1 MKTPNSTY
9 WKQRFEAVNEDILNR
24 NAKEMEKHIY
34 NSYTYALN
42 NIEKDIENLI
52 SRISKNSGI
61 SYSDLKKNL
70 NSKDLKS
77 FRMTLEEYISVAQNK
92 GLSDEWIKRLENASA
107 ISRIDRL
114 EMLKI
119 QMSQQLEILAKNKN
133 DIFNSNLSKVYSESY
148 YHSIYEL
155 QKGFGYGNAFATLD
169 TKTINEVLKK
179 PWTSDL
185 KTFSDRIWQDKETLI
200 NQLQT
205 TFTQGIIRGAALE
218 KIIREIQKKTGSS
231 YSASRRLVLTESAAF
246 SSIAR
251 CESYKELNVERYSI
265 LATLDL
271 KTSEICRSLDGKEF
285 ELSEYETGVTAP
297 PFHPHCRTT
306 TIPAFNDEFTEGEE
320 RFARDEEGNGYY
332 VPSDMTFKEW
342 KKKYVD
348 EPKNRLNRFKENSSK
363 QILNLSDEE
372 KDVIRKYTGNTA
384 YKINS
389 LLGRGESLG
398 KSQEYISGLKNAL
411 DKCVISEDIIVIR
424 KQLLEHLELPYYIIN
439 GVKGGNINLLNGRII
454 SNKTFISTSLVDFEH
469 TGRNV
474 VVNLKVPKGYKGG
487 LYIKELAYDKYK
499 YQEEV
504 LFNIGLKYKITS
516 AKIKGNKY
524 YIEAE
529 VINNA

>member
-107 ISRIDRL
+107 VSRIDRL

-205 TFTQGIIRGAALE
+205 TFTQGIIRGAAPE

-231 YSASRRLVLTESAAF
+231 YSATRRLVLTEGAAF

-251 CESYKELNVERYSI
+251 CESYKELNVEKYSI

-320 RFARDEEGNGYY
+320 RFARDEKDNGYY
-332 VPSDMTFKEW
+332 VPSDMSFEEW
-342 KKKYVD
+342 KTKYVD
-348 EPKNRLNRFKENSSK
+348 SK
-363 QILNLSDEE
+363 VLTLDEE
-372 KDVIRKYTGNTA
+372 RAIMK
-384 YKINS
+384 
-389 LLGRGESLG
+389 
-398 KSQEYISGLKNAL
+398 YISSESYVLNEKLRNNITLNEFEKELAENLDNAL
-411 DKCVISEDIIVIR
+411 QKM
-424 KQLLEHLELPYYIIN
+424 PYYE
-439 GVKGGNINLLNGRII
+439 GNLVRSVDI
-454 SNKTFISTSLVDFEH
+454 SDDEGIKEYLSGFIVGENKKFEEFISTTKGAIYNEKAKIRIYIQDSSK
-469 TGRNV
+469 GRDISTINV
-474 VVNLKVPKGYKGG
+474 A
-487 LYIKELAYDKYK
+487 E
-499 YQEEV
+499 QEV
-504 LFNIGLKYKITS
+504 LYERGSEFKVINKIY
-516 AKIKGNKY
+516 NNDKY
-524 YIEAE
+524 YILLEE
-529 VINNA
+529 V